1 MPSEAI
7 RCSDCGAT
15 FKGVPSWLATA
26 KVKFTCTNCPKRPS
40 RAIARFETAAVAAPV
55 LDADPEA
62 DMSAAEMDEIDEEAD
77 LDINA
82 DESEDAKEDQDL

>member
-40 RAIARFETAAVAAPV
+40 RAVARLEPPVAPATV

-62 DMSAAEMDEIDEEAD
+62 ELDAAEMDEIDEEAD
-77 LDINA
+77 LDVGA
-82 DESEDAKEDQDL
+82 DELEEVKDEKDP

>member
-1 MPSEAI
+1 MPSELI

-40 RAIARFETAAVAAPV
+40 RVARFEPPMAAAAV
-55 LDADPEA
+55 LEADPETDLNA
-62 DMSAAEMDEIDEEAD
+62 VEIED
-77 LDINA
+77 LD
-82 DESEDAKEDQDL
+82 EDAEVDLGTDDLDDAKGEKDL